1 MLGCAD
7 SVAARTHL
15 ALVVSSYAWNLV
27 VATATDSSCVAFC
40 AKDGHEVTTV

>member
-7 SVAARTHL
+7 SVAAKTHL

-27 VATATDSSCVAFC
+27 VATDGSCVAFC

>member
-7 SVAARTHL
+7 SVAARPRL

-27 VATATDSSCVAFC
+27 ATATDGSCVAFC